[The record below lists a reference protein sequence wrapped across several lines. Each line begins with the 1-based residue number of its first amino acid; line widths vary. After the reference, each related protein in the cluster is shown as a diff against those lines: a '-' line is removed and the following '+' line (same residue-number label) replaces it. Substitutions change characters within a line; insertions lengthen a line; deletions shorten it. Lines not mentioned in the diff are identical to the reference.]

1 MLIFSKASLFS
12 TTSNPCISSLIHSLF
27 VEVFRRSQRRHSLIY
42 SSTSLAIPGQ
52 KNRSKKMFDRDPY
65 VQRCHAVENM
75 HIRLKTWGI
84 CFCGSTNCSQGS
96 SLIDVSLYSFPL
108 FINWFADYCRV
119 RWAGDEVKASIG
131 GFLPLLTAFNTHWE
145 RYLIA
150 VLSLIPYWSHL
161 PNSDPAGE
169 KYPYDSVWDELQTA
183 LTDSDVMCCDPPVLC
198 SRLWPGSLERASTS
212 ALQLPGR
219 YLMSM

>member
-1 MLIFSKASLFS
+1 M
-12 TTSNPCISSLIHSLF
+12 SS
-27 VEVFRRSQRRHSLIY
+27 VVMQ
-42 SSTSLAIPGQ
+42 
-52 KNRSKKMFDRDPY
+52 
-65 VQRCHAVENM
+65 
-75 HIRLKTWGI
+75 LKTCIFASRREEYASAEVRTVRKVPRWL
-84 CFCGSTNCSQGS
+84 T
-96 SLIDVSLYSFPL
+96 FPCTV

-150 VLSLIPYWSHL
+150 VLSLIPCRSHL

-198 SRLWPGSLERASTS
+198 SRLWPGSLERAS

-219 YLMSM
+219 YLMSKSNDASAASQRCPVASSLAVESTYVRGLLSVYTVKECPYR